1 MPTVLCYVLCL
12 MFVSG
17 FDTHRLRTCRILSLL
32 ARRRIGSMENDENIF
47 TVLVNCPKP
56 ECTTRATQTVHF
68 NRTELREQLEAGKDV
83 RVLGPICGHE
93 WLLSPQEKENT
104 RKALAAE
111 RL

>member
-1 MPTVLCYVLCL
+1 M
-12 MFVSG
+12 
-17 FDTHRLRTCRILSLL
+17 H
-32 ARRRIGSMENDENIF
+32 RRRIGNMENDENIF

-56 ECTTRATQTVHF
+56 ECAKRVTQTVHF

-83 RVLGPICGHE
+83 RVLGPICGHD

-111 RL
+111 ML